1 MVVNND
7 RRSIK
12 AVPSLLDVTDGAWN
26 HHEICSPNID
36 RDLRNLDL
44 ETAMPREVEVRCKM

>member
-12 AVPSLLDVTDGAWN
+12 AVPSLFDVTDGAWN

-36 RDLRNLDL
+36 RDLRN
-44 ETAMPREVEVRCKM
+44 